1 MPQMAPLN
9 WLTLFL
15 FFTLIFLMFN
25 IINYFIFSSSPFMKP
40 KMMNKKKINW
50 KW

>member
-9 WLTLFL
+9 WLILFIV
-15 FFTLIFLMFN
+15 FTLAFLT
-25 IINYFIFSSSPFMKP
+25 IILINYFRFLPSPSYWKSR
-40 KMMNKKKINW
+40 KLEKKINW

>member
-9 WLTLFL
+9 WLSLFL
-15 FFTLIFLMFN
+15 FFILIFLMFN
-25 IINYFIFSSSPFMKP
+25 TMNYYMFMYKIKEKLP
-40 KMMNKKKINW
+40 SKMKLLYNW